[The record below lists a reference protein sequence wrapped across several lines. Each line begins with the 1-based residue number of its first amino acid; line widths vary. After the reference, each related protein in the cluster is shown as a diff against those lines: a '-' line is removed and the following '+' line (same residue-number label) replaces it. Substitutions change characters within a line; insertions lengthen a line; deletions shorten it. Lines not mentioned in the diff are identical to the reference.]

1 MQHESL
7 FGATASILVLL
18 VMLISE
24 NAFRS
29 ARFKASVEK
38 VILIGSLLFINHTGE
53 KDET

>member
-1 MQHESL
+1 MR
-7 FGATASILVLL
+7 
-18 VMLISE
+18 ISE

-38 VILIGSLLFINHTGE
+38 AILIRSLLFITHTGE